1 MATVHREDGF
11 TFRIW
16 SNDHPPPHVHAWKG
30 GEMAIIRIL
39 TREVVEVRGIKPADV
54 VRAVRIV
61 AANEAMLVEAWRD
74 IHGEA

>member
-1 MATVHREDGF
+1 MATAHREDGF

-16 SNDHPPPHVHAWKG
+16 SNDHTPPHVHAWQG

-39 TREVVEVRGIKPADV
+39 TREVIEVRGMKPPDV

-61 AANEAMLVEAWRD
+61 AENEALLLQAWRD